1 MEPELKLV
9 LNKHLLL
16 SVWRMFLM
24 VLLLKYSRYSFK
36 WQCLAGAGAAAES
49 MDIGQGG
56 AGAENK

>member
-1 MEPELKLV
+1 
-9 LNKHLLL
+9 
-16 SVWRMFLM
+16 M

-56 AGAENK
+56 AGAKNK